1 MTLQKFSLADLD
13 RVYYA
18 EACEPIVAASR
29 RGTIQIQALARDYYH
44 GKPIA
49 EDEIAAVKHL
59 GYWDAKHDQNW
70 GLPWHRNEGIKLA
83 ALESGQLDYG
93 LNDTWHTMHPSSLV
107 IARPWQRHK
116 FGNPNI
122 TASKLHW
129 LVVDVEGRQPHQPW
143 QWPCWVVLSKHDLA
157 DLTDILRHNEQPIW
171 PANREIID
179 SFRAMGELAG
189 REDVETIYSSVAI
202 EINQL
207 LLRLLNLFREQAVP
221 LDREL
226 SSVQRS
232 IATFLEQLKA
242 DPVKL
247 RQPWTVK
254 LMAKSCSLGETR
266 FAHYCKEIV
275 NMSPSEYLQHC
286 RLQRAVYLLH
296 EENTLTIR
304 EVSEQIGFTT
314 ARYFA
319 TVFNEHYHCTPQQ
332 FREKASS
339 QVPSAG

>member
-1 MTLQKFSLADLD
+1 MMPTALQRFSLDDLD

-18 EACEPIVAASR
+18 EACEPIVAAAR
-29 RGTIQIQALARDYYH
+29 EGTIEIQALARDYYH
-44 GKPIA
+44 GKPIPD
-49 EDEIAAVKHL
+49 EEIAAVKHL
-59 GYWDAKHDQNW
+59 GYWDAKQDQDW

-83 ALESGQLDYG
+83 ALESGQLAYG
-93 LNDTWHTMHPSSLV
+93 LNDTWHTMHPTSLV

-129 LVVDVEGRQPHQPW
+129 LVIDVEGRQPHQKW
-143 QWPCWVVLSKHDLA
+143 QWPRWVILSKHDLA
-157 DLTDILRHNEQPIW
+157 DLTDFLRHNEQPIW
-171 PANREIID
+171 LAKREIID

-189 REDVETIYSSVAI
+189 REDLERIYSSVAI

-207 LLRLLNLFREQAVP
+207 LLRLLNLFREQAAP

-232 IATFLEQLKA
+232 IATFLEQLKT

-247 RQPWTVK
+247 RQPWNVK
-254 LMAKSCSLGETR
+254 LMAKCCSLGETR
-266 FAHYCKEIV
+266 FSHYCKEIV

-286 RLQRAVYLLH
+286 RLQRAVYLLR

-304 EVSEQIGFTT
+304 QVAEQIGFTT

-332 FREKASS
+332 FRE
-339 QVPSAG
+339 QAG